1 MELCEE
7 WDMLVSEIKEVDLTI
22 DFIDKLLFQGFEDT
36 GEDADCI
43 VYQIYIHN
51 SRKMNA
57 RYR

>member
-1 MELCEE
+1 
-7 WDMLVSEIKEVDLTI
+7 MLVSEIKEVDLTI

-51 SRKMNA
+51 SRKMND